1 MLKTAGVEMFKLNR
15 QLTLRLLLLAWITFG
30 IFASSIFAQQPVKL
44 TSVFTPLNIDL
55 TADSSVV
62 SACPGE
68 DGTSRSRVQLSAKAN
83 SPSGQPI
90 RYRWSTTAGRVDAE
104 GTTVTWDLS
113 GLEPG
118 YYQAFVHADTKN
130 GEEVCEA
137 LSSTTVLVNRCTP
150 RPVCPSAVIVCPDNV
165 VADAPLTFST
175 TVTGGSAGVA
185 PSYNWTVSA
194 GRIVQG
200 QGTSSITVDTTGL
213 TGQTVKATVS
223 VGGYNLDCS
232 TSCAVSIP
240 VPVPPARKFDEFPKI
255 TSNDE
260 KARLDNFM
268 IELKTD
274 PASTAYVIVYP
285 SQRDQSG
292 YAQKHKKRIVDYLV
306 NSRGFDARRIVTLV
320 GPPRPNLLVE
330 LWNLPQGAKPPIAD
344 SQQARVSY

>member
-1 MLKTAGVEMFKLNR
+1 MFRLNR
-15 QLTLRLLLLAWITFG
+15 QLSVRLLLLAWVTSG
-30 IFASSIFAQQPVKL
+30 IFASSISAQQPVKVS
-44 TSVFTPLNIDL
+44 SVFTPLNVNL

-62 SACPGE
+62 SACASE
-68 DGTSRSRVQLSAKAN
+68 DGTSRSKVQLNAKAN

-118 YYQAFVHADTKN
+118 YYQAFVHADTNN
-130 GEEVCEA
+130 GNEVCEA
-137 LSSTTVLVNRCTP
+137 LSSTTVLVNRCAP
-150 RPVCPSAVIVCPDNV
+150 RPVCPTAVIVCPDKV

-175 TVTGGSAGVA
+175 TVTGGLAGVA

-223 VGGYNLDCS
+223 IGGYNLDCS

-240 VPVPPARKFDEFPKI
+240 VPVSTARKFDEFPKI

-274 PASTAYVIVYP
+274 PSSTAYVIVYP
-285 SQRDQSG
+285 SQSDRSG
-292 YAQKHKKRIVDYLV
+292 YAQKHKGRIVDYLV

-320 GPPRPNLLVE
+320 GPPRRNLLVE
-330 LWNLPQGAKPPIAD
+330 LWNMPQGAKPPIAD
-344 SQQARVSY
+344 PQQARVSY

>member
-1 MLKTAGVEMFKLNR
+1 MFRLNR
-15 QLTLRLLLLAWITFG
+15 QLPVRLLVMAWVTFG
-30 IFASSIFAQQPVKL
+30 ILASAVFAQQPVK
-44 TSVFTPLNIDL
+44 TSSVFTPLSLDL

-68 DGTSRSRVQLSAKAN
+68 GNSASRVQLNAKAN
-83 SPSGQPI
+83 APSGQPI
-90 RYRWSTTAGRVDAE
+90 RYRWSTSAGKIDAE

-118 YYQAFVHADTKN
+118 YYQAFVHADARN

-137 LSSTTVLVNRCTP
+137 LSSTTVLVNRCAP
-150 RPVCPSAVIVCPDNV
+150 RPVCPTAVIACPDNV
-165 VADAPLTFST
+165 VADASLKFST
-175 TVTGGSAGVA
+175 SVTGGPEGVA
-185 PSYNWTVSA
+185 PLYNWTVSA
-194 GRIVQG
+194 GRIAQG

-223 VGGYNLDCS
+223 IGGYNLDCS
-232 TSCAVSIP
+232 ASCEISIP
-240 VPVPPARKFDEFPKI
+240 VAARPARKFDEFPDI

-274 PASTAYVIVYP
+274 PTATAYVIVYP
-285 SQRDQSG
+285 SQRDQTG
-292 YAQKHKKRIVDYLV
+292 DVQKHKRRIVDYLV

-320 GPPRPNLLVE
+320 GPARHNLLVE
-330 LWNLPQGAKPPIAD
+330 LWNMPQGANPPTAVDNFSLLDRGAD
-344 SQQARVSY
+344 NSGKAP